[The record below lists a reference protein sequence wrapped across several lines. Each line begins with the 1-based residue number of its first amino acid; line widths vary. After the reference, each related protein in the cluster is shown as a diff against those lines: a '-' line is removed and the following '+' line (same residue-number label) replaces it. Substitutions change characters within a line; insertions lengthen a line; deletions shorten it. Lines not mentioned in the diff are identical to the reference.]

1 MRSPSLRLL
10 DLSIA
15 MLDGITQ
22 AFGRAVSWLVLYMV
36 LMTFANVV
44 ARYMYGYSNIALI
57 ETVLYAFAI
66 VLSSTAGWTLQRNEH
81 VRIDIFYGRR
91 SPRGRALTDLLG
103 TIFLLAPVLWV
114 IWTTGLPYVQRSWR
128 LKETSAEVAGLP
140 YLYLLKTF
148 ILVFAVTLA
157 IQGLSFALRNLR
169 TLILGH
175 DPDADP
181 IGAAETRA

>member
-1 MRSPSLRLL
+1 MRLL

-15 MLDGITQ
+15 ILDGITQ
-22 AFGRAVSWLVLYMV
+22 LFGRAVSWLVLYMV

-44 ARYMYGYSNIALI
+44 MRYMYGYSNIALI

-81 VRIDIFYGRR
+81 VRIDIFYSRR
-91 SPRGRALTDLLG
+91 SPRMQALTDLLG
-103 TIFLLAPVLWV
+103 TLLLLAPVLWV
-114 IWTTGLPYVQRSWR
+114 VWTTGVPYVQRSWR
-128 LKETSAEVAGLP
+128 LGETSAEVAGLP
-140 YLYLLKTF
+140 YIYLLKTF
-148 ILVFAVTLA
+148 ILVFAVTLG
-157 IQGLSFALRNLR
+157 IQALSFALRNIR

-181 IGAAETRA
+181 LGVAETRA

>member
-1 MRSPSLRLL
+1 MRLL

-15 MLDGITQ
+15 VLDGITQ
-22 AFGRAVSWLVLYMV
+22 LFGRAVSWLVLYMV

-66 VLSSTAGWTLQRNEH
+66 VLTSTAGWTLQRNEH

-91 SPRGRALTDLLG
+91 SPRARALTDLMG
-103 TIFLLAPVLWV
+103 TLLLLAPLLWIV
-114 IWTTGLPYVQRSWR
+114 WTTGLPYVQRSWR
-128 LKETSAEVAGLP
+128 LGETSAEVAGLP
-140 YLYLLKTF
+140 YVYLLKTF

-157 IQGLSFALRNLR
+157 IQALSFALRNLR

-181 IGAAETRA
+181 LSVAGPKA